1 MFVYGPSTN
10 VKSHTSNRPAAERD
24 AAALTCVWKSTTP
37 GQSAKL
43 TSATNTVTTAD
54 AESPES
60 SVTVNV
66 TGYSPRPP
74 KTRVTNAP
82 DADHPDP
89 SDHS

>member
-1 MFVYGPSTN
+1 MKP
-10 VKSHTSNRPAAERD
+10 
-24 AAALTCVWKSTTP
+24 
-37 GQSAKL
+37 
-43 TSATNTVTTAD
+43 TSATNTVTTTD

-60 SVTVNV
+60 SLTVNV